1 MGVGCEQSELAFAV
15 HAPQRQVALLVAAT
29 LVGALTPQSALPA
42 GRPLPL
48 APLHA
53 INAATA
59 AAATN
64 PQDVLALLMVLVG
77 QLFHVSQGRMY

>member
-1 MGVGCEQSELAFAV
+1 MGVGCEQSELASHSTHPSVGSHFWLPR
-15 HAPQRQVALLVAAT
+15 HWLVP
-29 LVGALTPQSALPA
+29 LTPQSALPA

-64 PQDVLALLMVLVG
+64 PQDVFALLMVFVG
-77 QLFHVSQGRMY
+77 QLFHVSRSRMY